1 MHQGRRELATERP
14 GFPETQ
20 THSRS
25 HHRKQ
30 ESSQGLSSAAP
41 GVVVVGS
48 TTIALLVEALALAG
62 MLRFRAPATDLV
74 SQQTQVR
81 RASTWPEAMELAGR
95 YAPCMVVTTE
105 AMPQGVCDATGVA
118 VERTTADDLLEPVD
132 DDRLLS
138 WLQRL
143 GVHKNPVA
151 TGRSQRDAGVAGAQL
166 FENVIARDAQGL
178 LIEAHLSTGHGL
190 SCLAGEAA
198 SR

>member
-20 THSRS
+20 THSRF

-48 TTIALLVEALALAG
+48 TTTALLVEALALAG

-105 AMPQGVCDATGVA
+105 AMPQGVCDATGA
-118 VERTTADDLLEPVD
+118 PVERTSADDLLELSRGTSMRETIAARATSVARAGWRWP
-132 DDRLLS
+132 RLRIHE
-138 WLQRL
+138 WLERL
-143 GVHKNPVA
+143 QPA
-151 TGRSQRDAGVAGAQL
+151 AMSRP
-166 FENVIARDAQGL
+166 AR
-178 LIEAHLSTGHGL
+178 
-190 SCLAGEAA
+190 
-198 SR
+198 R